1 MNKKA
6 EEKLSKFM
14 SLLLRHKPEKFG
26 LKLDENGSCTINE
39 LVKVIN
45 SQDNWDGVTV
55 ENIKQ
60 VVVNC
65 SKQRYKI
72 EGDKIKANYGHSSIK
87 VEYEAMTPPDVLYHG
102 TNTGVLNAI
111 MKTGLKPMGRK
122 YVHMSEGLEFAE
134 LAGKRR
140 GELVMLQINSKQA
153 YKDGIKFYYTENE
166 KHGVWLSDYIPAKYL
181 TKTQGGINN
190 G

>member
-39 LVKVIN
+39 LVTVIN

-72 EGDKIKANYGHSSIK
+72 EGERIKANYGHSSIK
-87 VEYEAMTPPDVLYHG
+87 VEYKIMTPPDVLYHG
-102 TNTGVLNAI
+102 TNIGVLSSI
-111 MKTGLKPMGRK
+111 MKTGIKHMGRQ
-122 YVHMSEGLEFAE
+122 YVHMSEGLEFAK
-134 LAGKRR
+134 LAGERR
-140 GELVMLQINSKQA
+140 GKLVILKIDSKQA
-153 YKDGIKFYYTENE
+153 HKDGVKFYYSENE
-166 KHGVWLSDYIPAKYL
+166 KHGVWLSDYIPQKYL
-181 TKTQGGINN
+181 TTI
-190 G
+190 